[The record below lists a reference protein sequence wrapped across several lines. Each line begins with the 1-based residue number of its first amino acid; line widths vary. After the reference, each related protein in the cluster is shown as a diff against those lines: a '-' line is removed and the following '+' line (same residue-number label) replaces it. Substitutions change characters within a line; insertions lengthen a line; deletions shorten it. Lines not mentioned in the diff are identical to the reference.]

1 MNTIDKDLNFILQ
14 KAHWEHNEEAF
25 RLLLEVIQKQR
36 EQIYDLQDRVSELEM
51 KVRKL

>member
-1 MNTIDKDLNFILQ
+1 MINDKDLNFILQ
-14 KAHWEHNEEAF
+14 KAHFEDNETAF

-36 EQIYDLQDRVSELEM
+36 EQIYNLQDRVSELEM